1 VSSRT
6 EQHAAKKRR
15 RSEITFLRL
24 IPGTSPVHRLWAGT
38 KLIIVAILSI
48 TASLRPTWLTLIT
61 VASIVFA
68 GFAVGRVPAT
78 ALPRLPRW
86 FFLMLAISA
95 VLSVRSTAPPIV
107 HFATQD
113 LSLGGL
119 EEWARLTLL
128 TALLVLSAGLVGW
141 TTPLGEIAPAL
152 ARLTRPLRWTR
163 LPFDEWITA
172 VALSIRSLPIL
183 VDEAQTL
190 FAARRLRKPVVQS
203 RTRHGLRRA
212 AREFNNLL
220 VVAIRTTIR
229 HAEDVG
235 DAIEARGG
243 SHTFGDEDGGARRGD
258 YLVVLAILAI
268 AAVLI
273 II

>member
-1 VSSRT
+1 VNRATDPVS
-6 EQHAAKKRR
+6 AAKRR

-24 IPGTSPVHRLWAGT
+24 VPGSSPVHRLWAGT
-38 KLIIVAILSI
+38 KLIVVAVLSV

-61 VASIVFA
+61 IAVIVFA
-68 GFAVGRVPAT
+68 GFVVGRVPAS

-86 FFLMLAISA
+86 FFLALAISA
-95 VLSVRSTAPPIV
+95 LLSVRSTAAPVV
-107 HFATQD
+107 HVATQD

-119 EEWARLTLL
+119 EDWARLTLL
-128 TALLVLSAGLVGW
+128 TVLLVLSAGLVGW

-152 ARLTRPLRWTR
+152 ARLTRHLRWTR

-172 VALSIRSLPIL
+172 VALSIRSLPML
-183 VDEAQTL
+183 VDEARTL
-190 FAARRLRKPVVQS
+190 FAARRLRKPIARS
-203 RTRHGLRRA
+203 RTQHGLRRA
-212 AREFNNLL
+212 AREFNNLI

-243 SHTFGDEDGGARRGD
+243 SHTFGDADGGPGRND
-258 YLVVLAILAI
+258 YVLLLVIMVVAGALIL
-268 AAVLI
+268 V
-273 II
+273 

>member
-1 VSSRT
+1 MTRT
-6 EQHAAKKRR
+6 PGSEAATKRR

-24 IPGTSPVHRLWAGT
+24 VPGGSPVHRLWAGT
-38 KLIIVAILSI
+38 KLIVVAILSV
-48 TASLRPTWLTLIT
+48 TASLRPTWLTLLTIA
-61 VASIVFA
+61 VIVFA
-68 GFAVGRVPAT
+68 GFAVGRVPAS

-86 FFLMLAISA
+86 FFLMLAIGA
-95 VLSVRSTAPPIV
+95 VLSVRSTAAPVV
-107 HFATQD
+107 HVATQD
-113 LSLGGL
+113 ISLGGL
-119 EEWARLTLL
+119 EDWARLTLL

-152 ARLTRPLRWTR
+152 ARLTRPFRWTR

-190 FAARRLRKPVVQS
+190 FAARRLRKPLEHN
-203 RTRHGLRRA
+203 RRRRKLRRA
-212 AREFNNLL
+212 ARDFSNLV
-220 VVAIRTTIR
+220 VVAIRATIR

-243 SHTFGDEDGGARRGD
+243 SHTFGDPDGGPGRGD
-258 YLVVLAILAI
+258 WALLVVIVVVAGALIL
-268 AAVLI
+268 V
-273 II
+273 